1 MLLRV
6 LTLGTAALLLTFP
19 GQPAQASNL
28 IAQTA
33 DDIAIP
39 ETSDGDGTAPDSE
52 GEPQPPLDEV
62 DELILDGLTQYENQN
77 LADAKVVLDQALE
90 AARSN
95 ESLPQESFALTLL
108 SLVTVNQGDYAT
120 AIEYG
125 EQAIAVLEN
134 VDDDQSMVISL
145 NVLDR
150 KSTRL
155 NSSHPSRSRM
165 PSSA

>member
-39 ETSDGDGTAPDSE
+39 ETSDGDGTAP
-52 GEPQPPLDEV
+52 GESQPPLDEV

-90 AARSN
+90 AARGN
-95 ESLPQESFALTLL
+95 ESLPQESFALTL
-108 SLVTVNQGDYAT
+108 
-120 AIEYG
+120 
-125 EQAIAVLEN
+125 
-134 VDDDQSMVISL
+134 
-145 NVLDR
+145 
-150 KSTRL
+150 
-155 NSSHPSRSRM
+155 
-165 PSSA
+165 